1 MLGTPHAC
9 LVLHVRQAG
18 CIIGVDYPK
27 PVLKHEDVVKLNMT
41 KMKAAFDA
49 NKAAKAGNAGDAGA
63 AKSKPKQQ
71 KNKQPSGAPV
81 KKKLKQ
87 TTLV

>member
-1 MLGTPHAC
+1 MHTPPA
-9 LVLHVRQAG
+9 QAG

-27 PVLKHEDVVKLNMT
+27 PVLKHEDVVKVNMS

-49 NKAAKAGNAGDAGA
+49 SKAAKAAKPAT
-63 AKSKPKQQ
+63 KSKS
-71 KNKQPSGAPV
+71 KQPLGGAPA